1 LRAEKISG
9 FLSKILKIKT
19 TIKMQNKGFV
29 TTFAVLLGL
38 VSLFYLSFTFV
49 TNKYYKQ
56 ASDYEAS
63 GYGTASHYLDSL
75 STEKVWLGYS
85 LQKART
91 MEINL
96 GLDLKGGMS
105 VIMELSAADVLKSL
119 SNYNQDVNFNRALA
133 LASDRQDTSNKDYIT
148 LFREAYH
155 EIDPGARLSAIF
167 STVELK
173 DKVKSGSSDS
183 EVEAVLRAE
192 LRSAID
198 NSFNVLRTR
207 IDRFGVVAPNIQK
220 LETDG
225 RILIELPG
233 IKEPERVRTL
243 LQGSANLEFW
253 ETFQE
258 KDIHQALLAANTII
272 ADSIRNT
279 EAATETTTATTTT
292 TEPTATTA
300 EPDTAAVDNSLLLE
314 GDSAKTAAADALTEE
329 QQLKEYQKEYPLF
342 YALGISPN
350 QPYESAVIGYVS
362 KTNMPLVERYL
373 NMRQVKE
380 VLPRHLNPKWTVKP
394 RDEKSGIYELI
405 ALKITTRDGR
415 PPLEGDVIT
424 DASARISEHS
434 SASEVH
440 MTMNAEGSKK
450 WARLTKENIGK
461 AVAIV
466 LDNSVYTFPNVNQ
479 EITGGQSQITG
490 NFTNEEAKDLANVL
504 KSGKMSAPARIV
516 NEEMIGPS
524 LGQEA
529 INTGIVSFIIALI
542 LLMLYLMIIYGWKP
556 GLVANCALFFNL
568 FFTMG
573 VMASFHAVL
582 TLSGIAGIVLALA
595 IAVDANVLI
604 YERIKEEIRGGK
616 QVKKAIEEGYRK
628 AFSAIF
634 DSNFTSIITGVIL
647 FWFGTGPIKGFA
659 TTLIIGILI
668 SFGTAVFLTRVIYE
682 TMLSKG
688 HFQNLTFTTRLTKNL
703 LVNPQ
708 YNLLRNRKLIYTIN
722 GIIVAICLL
731 TLIIRG
737 LNQGIDFTGGRNF
750 IVKFETQVEPEHV
763 RELLSDKL
771 DDANFSVIA
780 IGIDKKTVRIST
792 NYRIKESD
800 SKVDS
805 EIEAH
810 LYQSLKPLLT
820 QNISLQ
826 TFIDRENHTGG
837 SIISSQKVGP
847 SIAEDIKTG
856 AYYAVIFALL
866 AIGLYILFR
875 FRDISYSVG
884 SIIALTGDALFILGA
899 YAILWG
905 FVPFSLEVDQTFIG
919 AILTVIGYSINDKVV
934 IFDRVREYTQ
944 LYPKRP
950 KYEIFNGALNST
962 LDRTLNTSGS
972 TILVLIVIF
981 LFAGDSIK
989 SFSFAMLLG
998 VFIGTLSSLFTA
1010 APIAYQI
1017 QARKQQKIQTEE
1029 ARKK

>member
-1 LRAEKISG
+1 
-9 FLSKILKIKT
+9 
-19 TIKMQNKGFV
+19 MQNKGFV
-29 TTFAVLLGL
+29 TTFAVLLSL

-56 ASDYEAS
+56 ASEYEAA

-75 STEKVWLGYS
+75 STEKIWLGYS

-105 VIMELSAADVLKSL
+105 VIMELSTADVLKSL
-119 SNYNQDVNFNRALA
+119 SNYNQDENFNKAIA
-133 LASDRQDTSNKDYIT
+133 LASDRQNTSNKDYIT
-148 LFREAYH
+148 LFKEAYH

-167 STVELK
+167 STVEMK

-233 IKEPERVRTL
+233 IKEPERVRAL

-258 KDIHQALLAANTII
+258 KDIHQALLAANAII
-272 ADSIRNT
+272 ADSIRNV
-279 EAATETTTATTTT
+279 ETTTTAATTVKTST
-292 TEPTATTA
+292 TETIASDTTST
-300 EPDTAAVDNSLLLE
+300 DKSLLLE
-314 GDSAKTAAADALTEE
+314 GDSTQISAAAQTEE

-350 QPYESAVIGYVS
+350 QPYESPVIGYVG
-362 KTNMPLVERYL
+362 KANMPLIRKYL
-373 NMRQVKE
+373 NMKQVKD
-380 VLPRHLNPKWTVKP
+380 VLPRQLNPKWTVKP

-415 PPLEGDVIT
+415 PPLEGDVII
-424 DASARISEHS
+424 DASDRIAEYGS
-434 SASEVH
+434 SSEVH
-440 MTMNAEGSKK
+440 MTMNAEGAKK

-461 AVAIV
+461 AIAIV
-466 LDNSVYTFPNVNQ
+466 LDSSVYTFPNVNQ

-490 NFTNEEAKDLANVL
+490 NFTSEEAKDLANVL

-516 NEEMIGPS
+516 SEEMIGPS

-529 INTGIVSFIIALI
+529 INTGFFSFIIALI
-542 LLMLYLMIIYGWKP
+542 LLMAYLMLIYGWKP
-556 GLVANCALFFNL
+556 GLVANFALLFNL

-616 QVKKAIEEGYRK
+616 LVKKAVEEGYKK

-634 DSNFTSIITGVIL
+634 DSNLTSIITGVIL

-682 TMLSKG
+682 TMLAKG
-688 HFQNLTFTTRLTKNL
+688 HFQNLTFTTSLTKNF
-703 LVNPQ
+703 LVNPK

-722 GIIVAICLL
+722 GIVIAICFIA
-731 TLIIRG
+731 LIGRG

-750 IVKFETQVEPEHV
+750 VVKFENPTESERV
-763 RELLSDKL
+763 RELLAGKF
-771 DDANFSVIA
+771 DDANVSVIA
-780 IGIDKKTVRIST
+780 IGQDKKTVRIST

-800 SKVDS
+800 NKVDS
-805 EIEAH
+805 EIEAY
-810 LYQSLKPLLT
+810 LYESLKPLLT
-820 QNISLQ
+820 QNISFE

-847 SIAEDIKTG
+847 SIAEDIRTG
-856 AYYAVIFALL
+856 AYYAVIFAVL
-866 AIGLYILFR
+866 AIGLYILLR

-884 SIIALTGDALFILGA
+884 SIVALTGDAIFVIGA

-934 IFDRVREYTQ
+934 IFDRVREYTH
-944 LYPKRP
+944 LYPKRS
-950 KYEIFNGALNST
+950 KYELFNEALNST
-962 LDRTLNTSGS
+962 LNRTVNTSGS

-998 VFIGTLSSLFTA
+998 VFIGTFSSLFTA
-1010 APIAYQI
+1010 TPIAYQI
-1017 QARKQQKIQTEE
+1017 QARKQGKALKGESV
-1029 ARKK
+1029 KK